1 MNWLARI
8 DAITTEHIAAAHQ
21 TEDRVA
27 QVTREA
33 VEATHQI
40 GERVAAMGFGPET
53 AEERAARE
61 AREER
66 DRLMYEYRMRTQ
78 QQPTVQSPQ
87 REVYVQPTDWT
98 DIDEARA
105 NGFGRDSWLV

>member
-8 DAITTEHIAAAHQ
+8 DAIAAEHIAAARQ
-21 TEDRVA
+21 TEDRVT
-27 QVTREA
+27 QVTRDA
-33 VEATHQI
+33 AEATQQI

-53 AEERAARE
+53 PEERAARE

-66 DRLMYEYRMRTQ
+66 DRLMYEYRLRTQ
-78 QQPTVQSPQ
+78 QAAAQAPQ

-98 DIDEARA
+98 DVDEARV